1 MSSYKVK
8 PTKSFKWQ
16 IKNGLKFGAVLKLEE
31 GVALDVPDEV
41 PEHVALEMQELGLV
55 QYVEGK
61 GDGAK
66 KVAAKADVELD
77 DDLDSE
83 LDEAPKPE
91 AKPKAKP
98 KAKRAAK
105 PKAE

>member
-8 PTKSFKWQ
+8 PTKSFKWRLKHG
-16 IKNGLKFGAVLKLEE
+16 IKHGNILELE
-31 GVALDVPDEV
+31 KDVALTVPDDL
-41 PEHVALEMQELGLV
+41 PEAIALEMQEAGLV

-61 GDGAK
+61 GEGAK
-66 KVAAKADVELD
+66 KVTPKAKVELD

-83 LDEAPKPE
+83 LDEAPKP
-91 AKPKAKP
+91 KAKP

>member
-8 PTKSFKWQ
+8 PSKSFKWRL
-16 IKNGLKFGAVLKLEE
+16 KNGVKHGKVLELEKD
-31 GVALDVPDEV
+31 VALTVPDDL
-41 PEHVALEMQELGLV
+41 PEAIALEMQEAGLV

-66 KVAAKADVELD
+66 KVAPNAKVELD

-83 LDEAPKPE
+83 LDEAPKT
-91 AKPKAKP
+91 KP